1 MHAARANRQLRQ
13 AGLRQALRDKGLSSD
28 QGRIGLQIVKLQFTQ
43 TIRRLPGKQAQFQA
57 DQGDRQLRT
66 HSDGQHLAGIGAE
79 PGRNIHRQYR
89 QTTDIQQPDSLGI
102 RFAYCALQTRAKQS
116 IEHHALQLD
125 ALAPGLHR
133 HTSSQRMVTGQRGIA
148 LQLRRIADRQHLH
161 PPACTQRQ
169 GRHQIA
175 VTCVITAPGQHR
187 QHASIRPTP
196 AQSAPDSMRGATH
209 QFKTRRAGCDQSRI
223 QLTHLG
229 GAVQRQGKIVRR
241 MQHASAPMSG
251 RIIPTCAPVTCPH
264 MNTDTLDLIAL
275 AQSIKDWGRELGFQQ
290 VGIADVQLGEHE
302 AHLQRWLDAGYQGE
316 MDYMAA
322 HGSKRS
328 HPDELV
334 PGTLRVVS
342 LRMDYLPGDTQ
353 MAQRLGEPEKAYVSR
368 YALGRDYHKL
378 IRKRLQQLA
387 ERIQQQIGPFG
398 YRAFVD
404 SAPVLEKAIAEQAGL
419 GWIGKN
425 TLVLN
430 RKAGSYFFLG
440 ELFVDLPLPVDPPH
454 ASEHCGRCTACM
466 DICPTAAFVGPYVLD
481 ARRCISYL
489 TIELKGSIPEELRA
503 PIGNRVFGCDDCQ
516 MVCPWNRF
524 AKPTEQNDFQPRHSL
539 DNAELAELFCWSE
552 DEFLSRTE
560 GSPLRRAGYERWLR
574 NLAVGLGNAPSSIP
588 VLEALKARR
597 EHPSELVREHVEWAL
612 ARHGL

>member
-1 MHAARANRQLRQ
+1 
-13 AGLRQALRDKGLSSD
+13 
-28 QGRIGLQIVKLQFTQ
+28 
-43 TIRRLPGKQAQFQA
+43 
-57 DQGDRQLRT
+57 
-66 HSDGQHLAGIGAE
+66 
-79 PGRNIHRQYR
+79 
-89 QTTDIQQPDSLGI
+89 
-102 RFAYCALQTRAKQS
+102 
-116 IEHHALQLD
+116 
-125 ALAPGLHR
+125 
-133 HTSSQRMVTGQRGIA
+133 
-148 LQLRRIADRQHLH
+148 
-161 PPACTQRQ
+161 
-169 GRHQIA
+169 
-175 VTCVITAPGQHR
+175 
-187 QHASIRPTP
+187 
-196 AQSAPDSMRGATH
+196 
-209 QFKTRRAGCDQSRI
+209 
-223 QLTHLG
+223 
-229 GAVQRQGKIVRR
+229 
-241 MQHASAPMSG
+241 
-251 RIIPTCAPVTCPH
+251 

-353 MAQRLGEPEKAYVSR
+353 MAQRLGQPEKAYVSR

-516 MVCPWNRF
+516 IVCPWNRF
-524 AKPTEQNDFQPRHSL
+524 ARPTGEADFKPRHGL
-539 DNAELAELFCWSE
+539 DNAGLAQLFMWDE
-552 DEFLSRTE
+552 DKFLSSTE
-560 GSPLRRAGYERWLR
+560 GSPLRRTGYENWLR

-588 VLEALKARR
+588 VLEALKARA
-597 EHPSELVREHVEWAL
+597 EHPSELVREHVAWAL
-612 ARHGL
+612 KQHGMQ